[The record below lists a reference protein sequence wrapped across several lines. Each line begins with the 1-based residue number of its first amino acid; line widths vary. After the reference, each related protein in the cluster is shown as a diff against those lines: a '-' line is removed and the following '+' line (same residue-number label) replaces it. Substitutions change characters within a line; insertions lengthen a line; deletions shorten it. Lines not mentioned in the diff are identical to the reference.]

1 MQTKEIESV
10 IVGVLREVQTTS
22 GRAWT
27 DLNSE
32 SRPLGDLDGFDSLS
46 AVEVTVAIEQ
56 RLGCKFG
63 IDSIFTSED
72 GKRALSLKQI
82 GERIGKILGSQGLS
96 K

>member
-1 MQTKEIESV
+1 METQEIESA

-22 GRAWT
+22 GRVWT
-27 DLNSE
+27 DLHPG

-56 RLGCKFG
+56 KLGCKFG

-72 GKRALSLKQI
+72 GKQALTLAQI
-82 GERIGKILGSQGLS
+82 GERVGKMLGSQGLS